1 MEYTQ
6 LGRTGLKVSRLV
18 LGTMNFGPQTDEAD
32 SHAIM
37 DAALDAGINFF
48 DTANVYGWGENKGR
62 TEEIIGNWFAKG
74 GDRRDKTVIATKVY
88 GNMGADGEAWPNHDK
103 LSAVNIRRAVDA
115 SLKRLRTDRIDLYQ
129 FHHIDRAT
137 GFDEIWQAIDT
148 LVQQGKVL
156 YAGSSNFPGYKIA
169 QANET
174 AARRGGTIGLV
185 SEQCLYNLAERR
197 AEMEVIPAAQ
207 DYGLGVIPWSPLHGG
222 LLGGVIKKEV
232 QGGRRA
238 SGRAADTL
246 ADPAK
251 RAQIQA
257 YEDLLDKHGVEPG
270 EAALAWLLTRPGV
283 TGPIVGPRTAEQL
296 ASALRAVEL
305 ELSDE
310 LLAGLDEIFPG
321 PGPSPEACAWEPGG
335 QRGDVVSGGG
345 RPRPGQPRAAATA
358 TTTSIST
365 STPAMIRLR
374 VFGSTAPSL
383 TGRAERAAGDRLVTG
398 LLARHSG
405 PRQVAAHQREVGH
418 GPGRG
423 GEAVQGLDVR
433 PHVVGL
439 PAAGQRQVGPVAPVL
454 AHLDARL
461 APRRLRAVGEQ
472 PQRRQVTVRARPQG
486 PPVPELPAAAQ
497 RQREGRGAVG
507 GPLQAGREVRYEV
520 VVDLAVE
527 GEGEVPPGA
536 PGPAQP
542 LRAGQLLQRG
552 HLGGEGGGDVLGGQY
567 GGEESHA
574 LTLSDPY
581 HRAPYAAGASSS
593 RRSRGTKRTCGCPRC
608 QPTDRRRLPTRA
620 RTRPMTSA
628 AVAAT
633 APPAAKPARAPYA
646 SVTQPTIGAPTGE
659 PPRKTIM

>member
-37 DAALDAGINFF
+37 DAALDAGVNFF

-137 GFDEIWQAIDT
+137 GFDEIWQAVDT

-238 SGRAADTL
+238 SGRAADAL

-257 YEDLLDKHGVEPG
+257 YEDLLDKHGVAPG

-296 ASALRAVEL
+296 TSALRAVEL
-305 ELSDE
+305 ELSQE

-321 PGPSPEACAWEPGG
+321 PGPSPEAFAW
-335 QRGDVVSGGG
+335 
-345 RPRPGQPRAAATA
+345 
-358 TTTSIST
+358 
-365 STPAMIRLR
+365 
-374 VFGSTAPSL
+374 
-383 TGRAERAAGDRLVTG
+383 
-398 LLARHSG
+398 
-405 PRQVAAHQREVGH
+405 
-418 GPGRG
+418 
-423 GEAVQGLDVR
+423 
-433 PHVVGL
+433 
-439 PAAGQRQVGPVAPVL
+439 
-454 AHLDARL
+454 
-461 APRRLRAVGEQ
+461 
-472 PQRRQVTVRARPQG
+472 
-486 PPVPELPAAAQ
+486 
-497 RQREGRGAVG
+497 
-507 GPLQAGREVRYEV
+507 
-520 VVDLAVE
+520 
-527 GEGEVPPGA
+527 
-536 PGPAQP
+536 
-542 LRAGQLLQRG
+542 
-552 HLGGEGGGDVLGGQY
+552 
-567 GGEESHA
+567 
-574 LTLSDPY
+574 
-581 HRAPYAAGASSS
+581 
-593 RRSRGTKRTCGCPRC
+593 
-608 QPTDRRRLPTRA
+608 
-620 RTRPMTSA
+620 
-628 AVAAT
+628 
-633 APPAAKPARAPYA
+633 
-646 SVTQPTIGAPTGE
+646 
-659 PPRKTIM
+659 